1 MSNPPPS
8 PFFYN
13 LSQLGS
19 FHADPHPGNL
29 LVLSDKSKGE
39 LAILDFGLMAQLRK
53 EDMEVG
59 PSLRHTG
66 QMDLRYI

>member
-1 MSNPPPS
+1 
-8 PFFYN
+8 
-13 LSQLGS
+13 LGS

-59 PSLRHTG
+59 PSLDTQNRWMGTHN
-66 QMDLRYI
+66 R